1 MPTPIIQHWGRGTV
15 TGSTA
20 VASVTNT
27 PRWCY
32 YTGCTSNATTSS
44 RTRIDVDLT
53 VGSAVVYDPVG
64 GNATTPIAASATTG
78 FPGDFVERYPGFTV
92 TRPETALLENFAG
105 IVWNVPIGSV
115 RGGLVQIVSLSEYLN
130 ARVTTAGA
138 ASAGTFLAIT
148 DGSFILT
155 DMPALG
161 SVTNATTMQAAVIS
175 IIKRAVAKVQT
186 PISGAITDT
195 LSAVSIG
202 PVGTGD

>member
-1 MPTPIIQHWGRGTV
+1 MPTPIIQHFGRGTV

-27 PRWCY
+27 PRWVY

-53 VGSAVVYDPVG
+53 VGSAVCYDPVG
-64 GNATTPIAASATTG
+64 GNATTPLVPNATTG
-78 FPGDFVERYPGFTV
+78 FPGDFAERYPGFTV

-105 IVWNVPIGSV
+105 IVWNVQPGSV
-115 RGGLVQIVSLSEYLN
+115 RGGLCQIVSLSEYLL

-138 ASAGTFLAIT
+138 AGVGTFLTVT

-155 DMPALG
+155 DMPAIG
-161 SVTNATTMQAAVIS
+161 VANQAAVLS
-175 IIKRAVAKVQT
+175 LLKRAVAKVQT
-186 PISGAITDT
+186 PIAGLTTDT